1 MAELSIEQGW
11 RDRSLLTGVRLP
23 DGTSS
28 GGFLIDRD
36 EGLLLLLFAG
46 EEDLRIG
53 VGDRVAVA
61 RERELTVD
69 GVRRGTFTGERVT
82 ALDVRA

>member
-1 MAELSIEQGW
+1 MAELSIEHGW
-11 RDRSLLTGVRLP
+11 RDRSLLTGVQLP
-23 DGTSS
+23 DGTAS
-28 GGFLIDRD
+28 GGFLIERE
-36 EGLLLLLFAG
+36 EGLLLLLFA
-46 EEDLRIG
+46 EEEELR

-61 RERELTVD
+61 RARELTVD